1 MSYYLNELEMS
12 PFSRKGHSAIRI
24 ATQKMKQN
32 GVKNTEEIESILL
45 DESSFFKN
53 FYENMLNCFIAL
65 ILIII

>member
-12 PFSRKGHSAIRI
+12 PFSRKGHTAIRY

-45 DESSFFKN
+45 D
-53 FYENMLNCFIAL
+53 
-65 ILIII
+65 